1 MRQAGALILVIV
13 LAVPLALAALSVLSV
28 SPWALERQF
37 YLDLL
42 SEPRIYEA
50 LLQEVL
56 NGEVIPD
63 EAILDEGIRLYGV
76 SELEGL
82 NAKSRA
88 ALVKAMRE
96 ALTADYLRGEGAR
109 NTNGVFDALEG
120 KQRPFEPYLDLEP
133 LKRRLR
139 GEAGRRFARD
149 FVQELPGCAE
159 GEDPFGGGAGIPRCL
174 PRGMTAEQAE
184 ALVRESLPELADRL
198 PDHWPIAPLEEAG
211 GLEWERRLF
220 VPVIGTSRLVL
231 LGVLLGVV
239 SVGALLG
246 AAFLA
251 GQNRRE
257 TVLWIGWPLLVPAAL
272 IFLGGLSL
280 LAASHLG
287 RPLFMDD
294 PLLGPA
300 FARMPETAEALY
312 AMVRSVL
319 RRVASGFLTWGGIAL
334 GAAVGLIVWGY
345 LIPRERP
352 E

>member
-1 MRQAGALILVIV
+1 
-13 LAVPLALAALSVLSV
+13 
-28 SPWALERQF
+28 
-37 YLDLL
+37 
-42 SEPRIYEA
+42 
-50 LLQEVL
+50 
-56 NGEVIPD
+56 
-63 EAILDEGIRLYGV
+63 
-76 SELEGL
+76 
-82 NAKSRA
+82 
-88 ALVKAMRE
+88 
-96 ALTADYLRGEGAR
+96 
-109 NTNGVFDALEG
+109 
-120 KQRPFEPYLDLEP
+120 
-133 LKRRLR
+133 
-139 GEAGRRFARD
+139 
-149 FVQELPGCAE
+149 
-159 GEDPFGGGAGIPRCL
+159 
-174 PRGMTAEQAE
+174 
-184 ALVRESLPELADRL
+184 
-198 PDHWPIAPLEEAG
+198 
-211 GLEWERRLF
+211 
-220 VPVIGTSRLVL
+220 
-231 LGVLLGVV
+231 
-239 SVGALLG
+239 VGALLG

-280 LAASHLG
+280 LAASHFG